1 MFGSK
6 KSEPVKAKVQ
16 SSSSSSSSSGSSSS
30 SKNVSYSTTI
40 ITKCMEIKGDIKGC
54 GTIHIDG
61 IVHGDVEVE
70 ESIIIGESGI
80 VYGNIKSKSIVLS
93 GKLDGSLI
101 CNNLEVMQSGVIS
114 DRIDAKEIV
123 SDGLLEAVVLA
134 ENSIR
139 ITDNGRVETEQMQS
153 KNIIVSGK
161 INGNIIASE
170 LLEINQNGE
179 VKGKMVVKKIKVS
192 EGGLMLGTMLTY
204 EASDYLKSNKK
215 TENDLIGEESAENTY
230 QI

>member
-6 KSEPVKAKVQ
+6 KSEPAKAKAKVQ
-16 SSSSSSSSSGSSSS
+16 SSSNP
-30 SKNVSYSTTI
+30 SKSVAYSTTI
-40 ITKCMEIKGDIKGC
+40 VTKCMEIKGDIKGC

-61 IVHGDVEVE
+61 IIHGDVEVE
-70 ESIIIGESGI
+70 ESVIIGESGI
-80 VYGNIKSKSIVLS
+80 VYGNIKSKNIVLS

-134 ENSIR
+134 ENSIH

-153 KNIIVSGK
+153 KHIIVNGK
-161 INGNIIASE
+161 INGNLIASE

-179 VKGKMVVKKIKVS
+179 VKGKMIVKKIKVS
-192 EGGLMLGTMLTY
+192 EGGLMLGSMLTY
-204 EASDYLKSNKK
+204 EASDHIKSNQKSEK
-215 TENDLIGEESAENTY
+215 DILEEESTENTY

>member
-6 KSEPVKAKVQ
+6 KSEPVKPSVT
-16 SSSSSSSSSGSSSS
+16 SSNSNKSG
-30 SKNVSYSTTI
+30 KNVAYSTTI
-40 ITKCMEIKGDIKGC
+40 VTKCMEIKGDIKGC
-54 GTIHIDG
+54 GTIHVDG
-61 IVHGDVEVE
+61 IIHGDVEVE
-70 ESIIIGESGI
+70 ESVIVGESGI
-80 VYGNIKSKSIVLS
+80 VYGNIKSKSVIMS

-101 CNNLEVMQSGVIS
+101 CNHLEVMQSGVIS
-114 DRIDAKEIV
+114 DRIDAKDIT

-134 ENSIR
+134 ENSIH

-153 KNIIVSGK
+153 KHIMVNGK
-161 INGNIIASE
+161 INGNLIASE

-192 EGGLMLGTMLTY
+192 EGGLMLGSMLTY
-204 EASDYLKSNKK
+204 EASDHIKSNKK
-215 TENDLIGEESAENTY
+215 AEDDILEEESEENTY